1 MEPIQFHRHDLVI
14 VGAGLAGLFAGLYTS
29 KEFDTA
35 VISKVFPT
43 RSHSGAAQGGCAA
56 ALGNM
61 MEDHWEWHM
70 YDTVRGSDYLGDQ
83 DAQEILC
90 REAPLV
96 IYECEHLGVPFSR
109 TPEGKISQ
117 RAFGGHFSNF
127 GKGPQERACHAA
139 DRTGHVQLH
148 ALYETCVKQD
158 VRFYNEFF
166 TVHLIM
172 MDNGACRGIVAWD
185 LRRGGLHVFHAKAVL
200 FATGGYARAWKVTS
214 NSHANTGDGLS
225 LILRAGLPLEDME
238 FVQFHPTGLY
248 PSGVLVTE
256 GARGEG
262 GYLLNKQGE
271 RFMKEYAPQKMELA
285 PRDVVSRSAQTE
297 IDEGRGI
304 NGQNYVHLDVRHLG
318 EAKIMEALPQIHE
331 LALKFTGVDCCK
343 EPIPILPT
351 AHYSMGGI
359 PTDIDTHVIGNARNE
374 VVEGLFAAGECACVS
389 NHGANRL
396 GTNSTL
402 ECCVYGRR
410 AGLSILRYLREDPC
424 LPDLPKDAAE
434 PAVERIRGLLDG
446 NGTESPGEVRES
458 LQRSMTEKMAVFRR
472 EETMKECL
480 KTVKELQERY
490 RRIRLHD
497 KGRVFNT
504 ELMEAV
510 ELGSMLDFVE
520 PIVVGGIARP
530 ESRGAHFRTD
540 FPKRDDQNWQKH
552 TLAWKAGDGIRL
564 DYKPVVI
571 TRFQP
576 EERKY

>member
-1 MEPIQFHRHDLVI
+1 MEQIEVHRHDVVI

-35 VISKVFPT
+35 VVSKVFPI

-117 RAFGGHFSNF
+117 RPFGGHFSNF
-127 GKGPQERACHAA
+127 GKGPQKRACHAA

-148 ALYETCVKQD
+148 TLYETCVKQD

-166 TVHLIM
+166 IVHLVM
-172 MDNGACRGIVAWD
+172 HEGACRGVVAWD
-185 LRRGGLHVFHAKAVL
+185 LRRGGLHLFQAKAVL

-248 PSGVLVTE
+248 PSGILVTE

-262 GYLLNKQGE
+262 GYLINDLGE
-271 RFMKEYAPQKMELA
+271 RFMKAYAPEKMELA
-285 PRDVVSRSAQTE
+285 PRDVVSRSIQTE

-304 NGQNYVHLDVRHLG
+304 KGGQYVHIDIRHLG

-331 LALKFTGVDCCK
+331 LALKFTGVDAIK

-359 PTDIDTHVIGNARNE
+359 PTDIHTRVIKNAKNE
-374 VVEGLFAAGECACVS
+374 IVEGLFAAGECACVS

-410 AGLSILRYLREDPC
+410 AGISILRFLREDPGGF
-424 LPDLPKDAAE
+424 DLPKDAAD
-434 PAVERIRGLLDG
+434 PAVERIHSILDG
-446 NGTESPGEVRES
+446 HGTESPAEIRET
-458 LQRSMTEKMAVFRR
+458 LQRTMTEKMGVFRR
-472 EETMKECL
+472 EQTMRECL
-480 KTVKELQERY
+480 AAIKELQGRY
-490 RRIRLHD
+490 SRIRIHD

-510 ELGSMLDFVE
+510 ELGNMLDFVE
-520 PIVVGGIARP
+520 PIAVGALART

-540 FPKRDDQNWQKH
+540 FPKRDDQNWQRH
-552 TLAWKAGDGIRL
+552 TLAWKEGDGIRL

>member
-1 MEPIQFHRHDLVI
+1 MENIEVHRHDVVI
-14 VGAGLAGLFAGLYTS
+14 IGAGLAGLFAGLYTS
-29 KEFDTA
+29 REFDTA

-56 ALGNM
+56 SLGNE
-61 MEDHWEWHM
+61 MEDSWEWHM

-109 TPEGKISQ
+109 TPEGKIAQ
-117 RAFGGHFSNF
+117 RPFGGHFSNF
-127 GKGPQERACHAA
+127 GKGPQRRACYAA

-148 ALYETCVKQD
+148 TLYETCVKQD
-158 VRFYNEFF
+158 VRFYSEYFI
-166 TVHLIM
+166 VSMIM
-172 MDNGACRGIVAWD
+172 DDGACRGVVAWD
-185 LRRGGLHVFHAKAVL
+185 MTNGGLHIFQGKAVL

-225 LILRAGLPLEDME
+225 MILRAGLPLEDME

-262 GYLLNKQGE
+262 GYLLNKDGD
-271 RFMKEYAPQKMELA
+271 RFMKKYAPEKMELA
-285 PRDVVSRSAQTE
+285 PRDVVSRSIQTE

-304 NGQNYVHLDVRHLG
+304 GGGNLVHIDIRHLG
-318 EAKIMEALPQIHE
+318 IEKIMEALPQIHE
-331 LALKFTGVDCCK
+331 LALKFSGVDGIK

-359 PTDIDTHVIGNARNE
+359 PTNIDTQVIKNAKNE
-374 VVEGLFAAGECACVS
+374 VVEGLYAAGECACAS

-410 AGLSILRYLREDPC
+410 AGMSLLKYLREEKSFV
-424 LPDLPKDAAE
+424 DLPADAADS
-434 PAVERIRGLLDG
+434 ARQRIHNLLEAR
-446 NGTESPGEVRES
+446 GTESGADIRET
-458 LQRSMTEKMAVFRR
+458 LQVTMTEKMGVFRR
-472 EETMKECL
+472 EGPMKECL
-480 KTVKELQERY
+480 ATIKELQARY
-490 RRIRLHD
+490 KKIHLSD
-497 KGRVFNT
+497 KSKIFNT

-520 PIVVGGIARP
+520 PIAVGAIARQ
-530 ESRGAHFRTD
+530 ESRGAHFRKD
-540 FPKRDDQNWQKH
+540 FPKREDETWHKH
-552 TLAWKAGDGIRL
+552 TLAWKDGDGIRL

>member
-1 MEPIQFHRHDLVI
+1 MEQIEVHRHDVVI

-29 KEFDTA
+29 REFDTA
-35 VISKVFPT
+35 VVSKVFPI

-117 RAFGGHFSNF
+117 RPFGGHFSHF
-127 GKGPQERACHAA
+127 GKGPQKRACHAA

-148 ALYETCVKQD
+148 TLYETCVKQD

-166 TVHLIM
+166 IVHLVM
-172 MDNGACRGIVAWD
+172 HEGACRGVVAWD
-185 LRRGGLHVFHAKAVL
+185 LRRGGLHLFQAKAVL

-248 PSGVLVTE
+248 PSGILVTE

-262 GYLLNKQGE
+262 GYLINDLGE
-271 RFMKEYAPQKMELA
+271 RFMQKYAPEKMELA
-285 PRDVVSRSAQTE
+285 PRDVVSRSIQTE

-304 NGQNYVHLDVRHLG
+304 KGGQYVHIDIRHLG

-331 LALKFTGVDCCK
+331 LALKFTGVDAIK

-359 PTDIDTHVIGNARNE
+359 PTDIHTRVIKNPKNE
-374 VVEGLFAAGECACVS
+374 TVEGLFAAGECACVS

-410 AGLSILRYLREDPC
+410 AGISILRYLREDPGGA
-424 LPDLPKDAAE
+424 DLPKDAAE
-434 PAVERIRGLLDG
+434 PAVERIRSILDG
-446 NGTESPGEVRES
+446 RGTESPADIRET
-458 LQRSMTEKMAVFRR
+458 LQRTMTEKMGVFRQEQSMR
-472 EETMKECL
+472 ECL
-480 KTVKELQERY
+480 ATIKELQGRY
-490 RRIRLHD
+490 SRIRIHD

-510 ELGSMLDFVE
+510 ELGNMLDFVE
-520 PIVVGGIARP
+520 PIAVGALART

-540 FPKRDDQNWQKH
+540 FPKRDDQNWHRH
-552 TLAWKAGDGIRL
+552 TLAWKEGDGIRL

>member
-1 MEPIQFHRHDLVI
+1 M
-14 VGAGLAGLFAGLYTS
+14 AGLFAGLYTS
-29 KEFDTA
+29 REFDTA
-35 VISKVFPT
+35 VVSKVFPI

-117 RAFGGHFSNF
+117 RPFGGHFSHF
-127 GKGPQERACHAA
+127 GKGPQKRACHAA

-148 ALYETCVKQD
+148 TLYETCVKQD
-158 VRFYNEFF
+158 VRFYSEFF
-166 TVHLIM
+166 IVHLVM
-172 MDNGACRGIVAWD
+172 HQGACRGLVAWD
-185 LRRGGLHVFHAKAVL
+185 LRRGGLHLFQAKAVL

-248 PSGVLVTE
+248 PSGILVTE

-262 GYLLNKQGE
+262 GYLTNDLGE
-271 RFMKEYAPQKMELA
+271 RFMKVYAPEKMELA
-285 PRDVVSRSAQTE
+285 PRDVVSRSIQTE
-297 IDEGRGI
+297 IDQGRGI
-304 NGQNYVHLDVRHLG
+304 KGGQYVHLDVRHLG

-331 LALKFTGVDCCK
+331 LALKFTGVDAVK

-359 PTDIDTHVIGNARNE
+359 PTDIDTHVIKNAQNE
-374 VVEGLFAAGECACVS
+374 TVEGLFAAGECACVS

-410 AGLSILRYLREDPC
+410 AGLSILRYLREEPGM
-424 LPDLPKDAAE
+424 PDLPREAAD
-434 PAVERIRGLLDG
+434 PAVERIHSILEGQ
-446 NGTESPGEVRES
+446 GTESPAEIRET
-458 LQRSMTEKMAVFRR
+458 LQRTMTEKMGVFRR
-472 EETMKECL
+472 EQTMRECL
-480 KTVKELQERY
+480 ATIKELQGRY
-490 RRIRLHD
+490 GRIRIHD

-520 PIVVGGIARP
+520 PIAVGALART

-540 FPKRDDQNWQKH
+540 FPKRDDEKWHRH
-552 TLAWKAGDGIRL
+552 TLAWKEGDGIRL

>member
-1 MEPIQFHRHDLVI
+1 MEQIQVHRHDLVI
-14 VGAGLAGLFAGLYTS
+14 IGSGLAGLFAGLYTS
-29 KEFDTA
+29 REFDTA
-35 VISKVFPT
+35 VVSKVFPI

-61 MEDHWEWHM
+61 IEDQWEWHM

-109 TPEGKISQ
+109 TQEGKISQ
-117 RAFGGHFSNF
+117 RPFGGHFSNF
-127 GKGPQERACHAA
+127 GKGPQKRACHAA

-148 ALYETCVKQD
+148 TLYETCVKQD

-166 TVHLIM
+166 TLQLV
-172 MDNGACRGIVAWD
+172 MDNRACRGIVAWD
-185 LRRGGLHVFHAKAVL
+185 LRRGGLHLFHAKAVL

-225 LILRAGLPLEDME
+225 LILHAGLPLEDME

-248 PSGVLVTE
+248 PSGILVTE

-262 GYLLNKQGE
+262 GYVVNNQGE
-271 RFMKEYAPQKMELA
+271 RFMKEYAPEKMELA
-285 PRDVVSRSAQTE
+285 PRDVVSRSIQTE
-297 IDEGRGI
+297 LDQGRGI
-304 NGQNYVHLDVRHLG
+304 NGKNYVHLDVRHLG
-318 EAKIMEALPQIHE
+318 EAKILEALPQIHE
-331 LALKFTGVDCCK
+331 LAIKFTGVDCMK

-359 PTDIDTHVIGNARNE
+359 PTNIGTQVIKNAKND

-410 AGLSILRYLREDPC
+410 AGISLLRHLREDPG

-434 PAVERIRGLLDG
+434 PAVERIHSLLEASG
-446 NGTESPGEVRES
+446 PESPADIRDT
-458 LQRSMTEKMAVFRR
+458 LQNTMTEKMAVFRR
-472 EETMKECL
+472 EETMRECL
-480 KTVKELQERY
+480 KIVKALQERY

-497 KGRVFNT
+497 KSRLFNT

-520 PIVVGGIARP
+520 PIVVGGIARS
-530 ESRGAHFRTD
+530 ESRGAHFRKD
-540 FPKRDDQNWQKH
+540 YPKRDDQNWHKH
-552 TLAWKAGDGIRL
+552 TLAWKDGDGIRL
-564 DYKPVVI
+564 DYKPVVV

>member
-1 MEPIQFHRHDLVI
+1 MEPIEVHRHDVVI
-14 VGAGLAGLFAGLYTS
+14 IGAGLAGLFAGLYTS

-61 MEDHWEWHM
+61 MEDSWEWHM
-70 YDTVRGSDYLGDQ
+70 YDTVRGGDYLGDQ

-109 TPEGKISQ
+109 TPDGKISQ
-117 RAFGGHFSNF
+117 RPFGGHFSDF
-127 GKGPQERACHAA
+127 GKGPQQRSCHAA

-158 VRFYNEFF
+158 VRFYSEFF
-166 TVHLIM
+166 TVQLI

-185 LRRGGLHVFHAKAVL
+185 LRQGGLHVFHAKAVL

-225 LILRAGLPLEDME
+225 LILHAGLPLEDME
-238 FVQFHPTGLY
+238 FVQFHPTGLH

-262 GYLLNKQGE
+262 GYLLNDRGE

-285 PRDVVSRSAQTE
+285 PRDVVSRSIQTE
-297 IDEGRGI
+297 LDEGRGI
-304 NGQNYVHLDVRHLG
+304 QGHNYVHLDVRHLG
-318 EAKIMEALPQIHE
+318 IAKIMEALPQIHE
-331 LALKFTGVDCCK
+331 LAVKFTGVDCIA

-359 PTDIDTHVIGNARNE
+359 PTDIFTHVLKNAQNE
-374 VVEGLFAAGECACVS
+374 IVEGLFAAGECACVS
-389 NHGANRL
+389 THGANRL

-410 AGLSILRYLREDPC
+410 AGVALLQYLREDPC
-424 LPDLPKDAAE
+424 FPDLPKNVAE
-434 PAVERIRGLLDG
+434 PAVERIRSLLEA
-446 NGTESPGEVRES
+446 NGTESPADIRDT
-458 LQRSMTEKMAVFRR
+458 LQHTMTEKMAVFRR
-472 EETMKECL
+472 EEPMRECL
-480 KTVKELQERY
+480 KVIKALQDRY
-490 RRIRLHD
+490 QRIRLHD
-497 KGRVFNT
+497 RGRVFNT
-504 ELMEAV
+504 EMMEAV

-520 PIVVGGIARP
+520 PIVVGGIART
-530 ESRGAHFRTD
+530 ESRGAHFRKD
-540 FPKRDDQNWQKH
+540 FPKRDDERWMKH
-552 TLAWKAGDGIRL
+552 TLAWKDGDGIRL
-564 DYKPVVI
+564 DYKPVVV

>member
-1 MEPIQFHRHDLVI
+1 MEQVQVHRHDVVV

-29 KEFDTA
+29 REFDTA
-35 VISKVFPT
+35 VVSKVFPT

-56 ALGNM
+56 AIANE

-70 YDTVRGSDYLGDQ
+70 YDTVRGSDFLGDQ

-90 REAPLV
+90 REAPQV

-109 TPEGKISQ
+109 MSDGKMAQ
-117 RAFGGHFSNF
+117 RPFGGHFSHY
-127 GKGPQERACHAA
+127 GKGPQRRACYAA

-148 ALYETCVKQD
+148 TLYETCVKQD
-158 VRFYNEFF
+158 VRFYDEFI

-172 MDNGACRGIVAWD
+172 DNGACHGVVAWD
-185 LRRGGLHVFHAKAVL
+185 LRHGGLHVFHARAVL

-248 PSGVLVTE
+248 PSGILVTE

-262 GYLLNKQGE
+262 GYLINDQGE
-271 RFMKEYAPQKMELA
+271 RFMKNYAPEKMELA
-285 PRDVVSRSAQTE
+285 PRDVVSRSIQTE

-304 NGQNYVHLDVRHLG
+304 QGRGYVYVDVRHLG
-318 EAKIMEALPQIHE
+318 ASMILEGLPQIHE
-331 LALKFTGVDCCK
+331 LALKFVGVDCCVD
-343 EPIPILPT
+343 PIPIQPT

-359 PTDIDTHVIGNARNE
+359 PTNTETQVIKNAQNDTVD
-374 VVEGLFAAGECACVS
+374 GLYAAGECACVS

-410 AGLSILRYLREDPC
+410 AGMAMLRYLREEKG
-424 LPDLPKDAAE
+424 LPDLPKDAVA
-434 PAVERIRGLLDG
+434 PASERIHEILEGQD
-446 NGTESPGEVRES
+446 TESAADIRET
-458 LQRSMTEKMAVFRR
+458 LQRTMTEKMGVFRR
-472 EETMKECL
+472 EEGIQACL
-480 KTVKELQERY
+480 TTVKALQERY
-490 RRIRLHD
+490 RRVRIQD
-497 KGRVFNT
+497 KSKIFNT
-504 ELMEAV
+504 ELMEAL
-510 ELGSMLDFVE
+510 ELGSILDFIE
-520 PIVVGGIARP
+520 PIVVGAAARR
-530 ESRGAHFRTD
+530 ESRGAHFRKD
-540 FPKRDDQNWQKH
+540 YPKRDDENWLKH
-552 TLAWKAGDGIRL
+552 TLAWQEGDGIRL
-564 DYKPVVI
+564 EYKPVVI

>member
-1 MEPIQFHRHDLVI
+1 MMEQIQIHRHDVVI

-29 KEFDTA
+29 RQLDTA
-35 VISKVFPT
+35 VISKVFPI

-56 ALGNM
+56 ALANE

-70 YDTVRGSDYLGDQ
+70 HDTARGSDFLGDQ

-90 REAPLV
+90 REAPWV

-109 TPEGKISQ
+109 TPQGQIAQ
-117 RAFGGHFSNF
+117 RPFGGHFSHY
-127 GKGPQERACHAA
+127 GKGPQKRSCYAA

-148 ALYETCVKQD
+148 TLFETCVKQD

-166 TVHLIM
+166 TVHLV
-172 MDNGACRGIVAWD
+172 MDDSACRGIVAWD
-185 LRRGGLHVFHAKAVL
+185 LRNGGLHVFH
-200 FATGGYARAWKVTS
+200 Y
-214 NSHANTGDGLS
+214 
-225 LILRAGLPLEDME
+225 LINDL
-238 FVQFHPTGLY
+238 
-248 PSGVLVTE
+248 
-256 GARGEG
+256 
-262 GYLLNKQGE
+262 GE
-271 RFMKEYAPQKMELA
+271 RFMRNYAPEKMELA
-285 PRDVVSRSAQTE
+285 PRDVVSRSIQTE

-304 NGQNYVHLDVRHLG
+304 RGGDYVFLDVRHLG
-318 EAKIMEALPQIHE
+318 AEKIMEVLPQIQE
-331 LALKFTGVDCCK
+331 LALKFVGVDCCT

-359 PTDIDTHVIGNARNE
+359 PTNTDTQVTENAQND
-374 VVEGLFAAGECACVS
+374 VVEGLYAAGECACVS

-402 ECCVYGRR
+402 ECCVYGRK
-410 AGLSILRYLREDPC
+410 AGITIARQLHEDRGF
-424 LPDLPKDAAE
+424 PDLPKNAAE
-434 PAVERIRGLLDG
+434 PAVDLIHHILEEQ
-446 NGTESPGEVRES
+446 GTESAADIRES
-458 LQRSMTEKMAVFRR
+458 LQQTMTEKMGVFRR
-472 EETMKECL
+472 EDAMKECL
-480 KTVKELQERY
+480 DTVRELQDRY
-490 RRIRLHD
+490 RKIRLKD

-520 PIVVGGIARP
+520 PIVAGGIART
-530 ESRGAHFRTD
+530 ESRGAHFRKD
-540 FPKRDDQNWQKH
+540 YPDRDDRDWHKH
-552 TLAWKAGDGIRL
+552 TLAWRVEDGIRF